1 MGRGRGR
8 PRKQPQKRGH
18 GSQSA
23 QQWPAS
29 GSRLNVTGSGS
40 IEQQGMASSQR
51 AGPPSQQ
58 QVHRLLTPLATP
70 VNARLVEVYH
80 SDSSEVQSGTH
91 SDGNGRISLAA
102 RALSQSTGSLNPA
115 QLVPPQG
122 SLLTPKPVKILMED
136 DGFQRVQRAKGKV
149 PSQAPAAPST
159 ALTRHTDLVASRNN
173 FDVLDDI
180 PKEHSEVPLVVSFG
194 TINNAG
200 DLPHQ
205 SNG

>member
-1 MGRGRGR
+1 MYAHVLVDINIAKGFCDEIYFENELGD
-8 PRKQPQKRGH
+8 
-18 GSQSA
+18 
-23 QQWPAS
+23 
-29 GSRLNVTGSGS
+29 LT
-40 IEQQGMASSQR
+40 SQR
-51 AGPPSQQ
+51 
-58 QVHRLLTPLATP
+58 VK
-70 VNARLVEVYH
+70 Y
-80 SDSSEVQSGTH
+80 DW
-91 SDGNGRISLAA
+91 
-102 RALSQSTGSLNPA
+102 
-115 QLVPPQG
+115 
-122 SLLTPKPVKILMED
+122 KPVWCDKCSQLGHLGEACKSVAEPPCSNPPLVD
-136 DGFQRVQRAKGKV
+136 QDGFQRVQRAKGKV